1 MKAKQGEEKLEF
13 SLWPKYKKLCNIL
26 FGIFCGICF
35 AFTVAALCW
44 KEWVTAGVFGA
55 LGALFVAVWQML
67 RYGLVRRRIAFY
79 PDRVVFWHE
88 RAWAWPSMEARYEDI
103 RGACINKADEVG
115 DHVTVKGRLFDFEVD
130 TLCVYCKRGEYILFG
145 LHGWSEKNSRRILDE
160 ILRRANAPESAP
172 EKGEYGSGSEQAKR
186 GFAELGAEEE
196 PRPVDD
202 PEKDRF
208 DIAAIIGCEL
218 CTAKG
223 VRVGKIVRVVP
234 ATTDIY
240 IVERRGR
247 EMQLPAE
254 EGVILGMDVEKK
266 RMTVDADKF
275 FAAVKEQE

>member
-13 SLWPKYKKLCNIL
+13 SLWPKYKKSCNIF

-35 AFTVAALCW
+35 VFTVAALCC

-67 RYGLVRRRIAFY
+67 RYGWVTRRIEFY

-88 RAWAWPSMEARYEDI
+88 PAWAWPSMEARYEDI
-103 RGACINKADEVG
+103 RGACINKADEIG

-145 LHGWSEKNSRRILDE
+145 LHRWGEEYSRRILDE
-160 ILRRANAPESAP
+160 ILRRANVPESEP
-172 EKGEYGSGSEQAKR
+172 EKGEYGSGSEKAKR
-186 GFAELGAEEE
+186 GFAELGVTEE
-196 PRPVDD
+196 PQPVDD

-208 DIAAIIGCEL
+208 DIEAIVGCEL

-234 ATTDIY
+234 SMTDTY
-240 IVERRGR
+240 IIERRGR
-247 EMQLPAE
+247 EMLLSVE
-254 EGVILGMDVEKK
+254 EGVILGMDIDRK